1 MREFLKISVFVM
13 AGFVMVSCNQKQL
26 EMQEEQIATLEQEN
40 QMLREEAQ
48 EKEAT
53 VNEFFE
59 SLTQIRENLNEI
71 KVRQNLIS
79 EETRDKDNIGQD
91 VKTQIE
97 SDLAAINDLMED
109 NRKRLAA
116 LNRQLRNSN
125 VKIEEFEGMV
135 ASLSSDIQTKDSE
148 INQLREDMHNLNLS
162 NESLAATIDEL
173 EEENTQKLNELE
185 QKTEQ
190 LNTAYYVIGTRKELK
205 NQDIID
211 RTGGLLGLGRTTVVK
226 SNVDTASFTRVDI
239 TEMEEV
245 NVPGKRANLLSLH
258 PEGSYVV
265 ENSEDSTRIII
276 ENPAQFWSNTRYLI
290 VSVE

>member
-1 MREFLKISVFVM
+1 MREFLKITVFVL
-13 AGFVMVSCNQKQL
+13 AGLVMVSCNQKQL
-26 EMQEEQIATLEQEN
+26 EMQEEQIAALEQEN

-48 EKEAT
+48 EKEET
-53 VNEFFE
+53 VNDFFE
-59 SLTQIRENLNEI
+59 SLAQIRENLNEI

-79 EETRDKDNIGQD
+79 EETKDKENIGQD
-91 VKTQIE
+91 VRTQIE

-135 ASLSSDIQTKDSE
+135 ASLSTDIETKDSE
-148 INQLREDMHNLNLS
+148 INLLREEMHNLNLS
-162 NESLAATIDEL
+162 NESLAATIGEL

-190 LNTAYYVIGTRKELK
+190 LNTAYYVVGTRKELRD
-205 NQDIID
+205 QEIID
-211 RTGGLLGLGRTTVVK
+211 RTGGLLGLGRTTVVR
-226 SNVDTASFTRVDI
+226 SDIDTDSFTRVDI

-245 NVPGKRANLLSLH
+245 NVPASKASLLSLH
-258 PEGSYVV
+258 PEGSYSV
-265 ENSEDSTRIII
+265 ENTEDNTKIVI
-276 ENPAQFWSNTRYLI
+276 EDPAKFWSNTRYLI